1 MKELIYLDKNFLHS
15 FIAQTND
22 GLITSKNSEFQE
34 QRTETHQESKGAQAR
49 GYFEVQGDTGKFDIP
64 FVIKSPSAKATLR
77 LAPGENHSESFTIAD
92 LEAGKEIISTQ
103 LHDNALNDFE
113 KHFEEKGLIKV
124 IENSFSTP
132 TLPPGT
138 YIKTTSSFTAM
149 NFEVIEKIVGEK
161 FLEISQLGFKEQ
173 KDKSIQEIENENNI
187 KPAQKKAAIK
197 AINEQFEKIQEAQSS
212 PIKQIKIMLEY
223 INQTVPA
230 NAFLKMGKIFIPL
243 KQDFL
248 RESIDELTFK
258 YGQNNPSIKA
268 TLIGKITR
276 KISHNEAELP
286 DFSNVMSHNPHSVF
300 NSILGLPLGV
310 LGTFN
315 ILTADDIVVSP
326 VAIYFE

>member
-1 MKELIYLDKNFLHS
+1 MKELIYLDKDFLHS

-49 GYFEVQGDTGKFDIP
+49 GYFEFQGDTGKFDIP
-64 FVIKSPSAKATLR
+64 FVIKSPSAKATMR

-113 KHFEEKGLIKV
+113 KHFEDKGLIQV
-124 IENSFSTP
+124 MEDTFSTS
-132 TLPPGT
+132 TLQPGT

-149 NFEVIEKIVGEK
+149 NFEVIEKMVGEK
-161 FLEISQLGFKEQ
+161 FLAITQIGFDEQ
-173 KDKSIQEIENENNI
+173 KNKRIQEIENDCNI
-187 KPAQKKAAIK
+187 KPNQKKAAIK
-197 AINEQFEKIQEAQSS
+197 LINEQFEKIQAEQSS
-212 PIKQIKIMLEY
+212 PIKQIKLMLEY

-230 NAFLKMGKIFIPL
+230 KAFLKMGKLFIPL

-276 KISHNEAELP
+276 KISLDEAKLP
-286 DFSNVMSHNPHSVF
+286 DFSNVMSQNPNSVF
-300 NSILGLPLGV
+300 NSLLGLPLGV
-310 LGTFN
+310 LGTFDV
-315 ILTADDIVVSP
+315 LTTNDVVVSP